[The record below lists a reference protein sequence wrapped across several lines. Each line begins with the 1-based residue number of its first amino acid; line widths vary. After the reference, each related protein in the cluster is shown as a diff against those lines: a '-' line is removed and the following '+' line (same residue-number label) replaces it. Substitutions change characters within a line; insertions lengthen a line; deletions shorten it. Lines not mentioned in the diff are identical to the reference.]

1 MGDRTERTFRGVAHA
16 GGGREY
22 CPRAVEAASPGPGF
36 HLQSEASTQ
45 AESRSARGEPE
56 THPRLNAKRAAS
68 SGTLG
73 ETTQGREGRYR
84 LRRSAGLRGLYG
96 PLQAGTAH
104 IDVLG
109 VAVLGQEAEQRPHV
123 QVVVI
128 VDVTEPP
135 ATRTTPSQPRA
146 PARARGYACT
156 SVFPHFLP
164 DLMKVSYSSAILQD
178 SAWRL

>member
-1 MGDRTERTFRGVAHA
+1 M
-16 GGGREY
+16 
-22 CPRAVEAASPGPGF
+22 
-36 HLQSEASTQ
+36 
-45 AESRSARGEPE
+45 
-56 THPRLNAKRAAS
+56 
-68 SGTLG
+68 
-73 ETTQGREGRYR
+73 
-84 LRRSAGLRGLYG
+84 RRSAGPRGLYG

-104 IDVLG
+104 VDVLG

-135 ATRTTPSQPRA
+135 ATCTNAES
-146 PARARGYACT
+146 ARGT
-156 SVFPHFLP
+156 SVRAHVCVCSPHFLP